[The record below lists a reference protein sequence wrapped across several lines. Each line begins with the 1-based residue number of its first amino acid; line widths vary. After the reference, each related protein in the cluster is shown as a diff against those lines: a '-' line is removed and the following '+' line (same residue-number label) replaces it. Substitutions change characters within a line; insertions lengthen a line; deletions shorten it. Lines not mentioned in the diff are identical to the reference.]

1 MTDIAI
7 VAAVRTPVGS
17 FRGAFA
23 PLSAV
28 DLGAA
33 VVRGLLERCQLPA
46 AAVDELIFGQV
57 LTAGCGQNPARQTAL
72 RAGLPVDTPAV
83 TVNLVCGSGLKAVQ
97 QAVQA
102 IRCGDAGIVIAGGQE
117 SMSNAPYLMH
127 GARDGLRFGHASLQ
141 DSMIQDGLW
150 DAFNDYHMGITAENL
165 ADAFDIS
172 RERQDAFA
180 ASSQRKAA
188 AAIAAGRFREEIV
201 PVSVPQGMRLP
212 ERLLIAHFWHPPHLI
227 PLVEVVPGS
236 ATLPHLAREVSDFC
250 AACALEAVVL
260 NRAAPGFVGNRL
272 QFALLREA
280 LHIVHSGIASP
291 EVVDQVMRASLGR
304 RYAMVGPLEAAD
316 MTGLATVQDIC
327 QHLLPELA
335 SGTEMMSLVAEKVAR
350 GDTGA
355 RSGQG
360 FYRWDEAR
368 HQRIQSRREHQL
380 RFALKP

>member
-1 MTDIAI
+1 
-7 VAAVRTPVGS
+7 
-17 FRGAFA
+17 
-23 PLSAV
+23 
-28 DLGAA
+28 
-33 VVRGLLERCQLPA
+33 
-46 AAVDELIFGQV
+46 
-57 LTAGCGQNPARQTAL
+57 
-72 RAGLPVDTPAV
+72 
-83 TVNLVCGSGLKAVQ
+83 
-97 QAVQA
+97 
-102 IRCGDAGIVIAGGQE
+102 
-117 SMSNAPYLMH
+117 
-127 GARDGLRFGHASLQ
+127 
-141 DSMIQDGLW
+141 
-150 DAFNDYHMGITAENL
+150 
-165 ADAFDIS
+165 
-172 RERQDAFA
+172 
-180 ASSQRKAA
+180 
-188 AAIAAGRFREEIV
+188 
-201 PVSVPQGMRLP
+201 MRLP

-236 ATLPHLAREVSDFC
+236 ATLPHLARQVSDFC

-280 LHIVHSGIASP
+280 LHIVHSGIASA

-335 SGTEMMSLVAEKVAR
+335 SGSEMMSLVAEKVAR

-368 HQRIQSRREHQL
+368 QQRIQSRREHQL
-380 RFALKP
+380 RYALKP

>member
-1 MTDIAI
+1 MFTSRLAVLGAGLMGVGIACHF
-7 VAAVRTPVGS
+7 ARHGHAVRLYDTDPQRLAEVPAVASAILCELEASGQQDPADRDAVLARLTPTPTLN
-17 FRGAFA
+17 ALTDA
-23 PLSAV
+23 T
-28 DLGAA
+28 
-33 VVRGLLERCQLPA
+33 LLIEAIPERLA
-46 AAVDELIFGQV
+46 LKHALYAELETLIADEAIIASN
-57 LTAGCGQNPARQTAL
+57 TS
-72 RAGLPVDTPAV
+72 GLPPD
-83 TVNLVCGSGLKAVQ
+83 
-97 QAVQA
+97 
-102 IRCGDAGIVIAGGQE
+102 R
-117 SMSNAPYLMH
+117 
-127 GARDGLRFGHASLQ
+127 
-141 DSMIQDGLW
+141 
-150 DAFNDYHMGITAENL
+150 L
-165 ADAFDIS
+165 A
-172 RERQDAFA
+172 
-180 ASSQRKAA
+180 
-188 AAIAAGRFREEIV
+188 
-201 PVSVPQGMRLP
+201 QGMRLP

-236 ATLPHLAREVSDFC
+236 AT
-250 AACALEAVVL
+250 
-260 NRAAPGFVGNRL
+260 PGFVGNRL